1 MNFGLRLDL
10 RQSQGLVMT
19 PQLQQAIK
27 LLQLSNIEL
36 AAYVAGELEQNPFLE
51 QQDEASAPQT
61 AVPKDGAPE
70 VLSGKVELAGD
81 GRSQGSDGD
90 DGWHEQPDAAPAVG
104 MGIDSMSSPGT
115 RSRND
120 FDDDLPDIEARIS
133 RPTTFRE
140 HLVGQMQVDIAP
152 GRDRVIAMHLIEMV
166 DDAGYLTAS
175 LDDVAG
181 MLGTSVAEIET
192 VLLRLQHFDP
202 PGVFARSL
210 AECLALQLRE
220 LDRLDPCMRKLL
232 DNLGLLAQADFQG
245 LMRTCSVDQDD
256 LAGMIGEIKALNPK
270 PGLALGYEPSQPVLP
285 DIFVSRTADGT
296 WRVELNSNTLPKVLV
311 NTSYYVTVSRNP
323 EDRRAKEYLSERFQA
338 ANWLIKALDQRAR
351 TVLRVAEAVVAR
363 QSAFLEHGV
372 HHLRPLVLRDIAEAT
387 GLHESTISRATA
399 DKYIATP
406 RGNFAFKYFFSNA
419 LVGADG
425 AVSHAAEAIRQQIK
439 QMIERESA
447 NAILSDDQIV
457 EALRADGVAIARRTV
472 AKYRES
478 LRIASSVQRRRV
490 KALKLA

>member
-27 LLQLSNIEL
+27 LLQLSNLEL
-36 AAYVAGELEQNPFLE
+36 ATYVANELEQNPFLE
-51 QQDEASAPQT
+51 AQDDGTAPPAAAT
-61 AVPKDGAPE
+61 DGAPE
-70 VLSGKVELAGD
+70 VLSGKVELSAD
-81 GRSQGSDGD
+81 ARNQASDGD
-90 DGWHEQPDAAPAVG
+90 DGWHEQPGAAPAVG
-104 MGIDSMSSPGT
+104 LNVDSMSSPGT

-120 FDDDLPDIEARIS
+120 FDDDMPDIEARMS
-133 RPTTFRE
+133 RPKTFRE
-140 HLVGQMQVDIAP
+140 HLAEQLHVDIAP
-152 GRDRVIAMHLIEMV
+152 GRDRAIGLHLIEMV
-166 DDAGYLTAS
+166 DDAGYLAGS
-175 LDDVAG
+175 LDDIAAL
-181 MLGTSVAEIET
+181 LGASVAEVEA

-202 PGVFARSL
+202 PGIFARSL

-220 LDRLDPCMRKLL
+220 RNRLDPCMRKLL
-232 DNLGLLAQADFQG
+232 DNLVLLGQADFSG
-245 LMRTCSVDQDD
+245 LMRVCGVDQED

-285 DIFVSRTADGT
+285 DIFVSRSADGT

-311 NTSYYVTVSRNP
+311 NTSYYVTVSRKP

-338 ANWLIKALDQRAR
+338 ANWLVKALDQRAR

-363 QSAFLEHGV
+363 QVAFLEHGV
-372 HHLRPLVLRDIAEAT
+372 HHLRPLVLRDIAEVT

-406 RGNFAFKYFFSNA
+406 RGNYAFKYFFSNA

-425 AVSHAAEAIRQQIK
+425 APAHAAEAIRQQIK
-439 QMIERESA
+439 QMIERETA
-447 NAILSDDQIV
+447 DAILSDDQIV
-457 EALRADGVAIARRTV
+457 EILRADGVAIARRTV